1 MAGHSYDLTRR
12 HSSMQNFSSIYSNLT
27 GVGNLQKW
35 PKKASPKLFPQE
47 GTNNFAVLSEANE
60 YTLLPLMRA
69 WIGLRVKIH

>member
-1 MAGHSYDLTRR
+1 
-12 HSSMQNFSSIYSNLT
+12 MQNFSSIYSNLT

-69 WIGLRVKIH
+69 